1 MTVETKSK
9 LSLEIEKTIKKL
21 VESQKEF
28 QEEQRELQKFQ
39 KETSRQIN
47 KLAVEAE
54 KDRKAAE
61 ARAEKDRKAAEARAE
76 KDRKAAEARAEKD
89 RKKTDL
95 QINKLAAETT
105 KAFER
110 ANEAA
115 KKANEAAKKANEAAK
130 RASEAVEKNVKDTEK
145 WRTKARDFVTGEVG
159 NKWGELVEVITKENL
174 GRLLKE
180 RGFKIHRV
188 YGNVTDEDKRQW
200 EIDVMAVNGKEIVI
214 VEAKASLTVKD
225 VKLFIKKKLPNIR
238 EYLPEHKDKKIHG
251 AVAYLRSKVE
261 ASDKKEVQH
270 GKDAAKYAF
279 EQGLFVISVTGETAS
294 MLNDKSFKP
303 KAF

>member
-1 MTVETKSK
+1 MAVETKSK
-9 LSLEIEKTIKKL
+9 LSLEIQKSIKDL
-21 VESQKEF
+21 
-28 QEEQRELQKFQ
+28 LKFQ

-54 KDRKAAE
+54 KDRKQ
-61 ARAEKDRKAAEARAE
+61 
-76 KDRKAAEARAEKD
+76 AEKD
-89 RKKTDL
+89 RKKAEKDRKKAEKDRKKAEKDQKAAEAKAEKDWKKSDL
-95 QINKLAAETT
+95 QINKLATETA
-105 KAFER
+105 KALEKVT
-110 ANEAA
+110 EAI
-115 KKANEAAKKANEAAK
+115 
-130 RASEAVEKNVKDTEK
+130 EKNVKDTEK
-145 WRTKARDFVTGEVG
+145 WRIKARDFVTGEVG
-159 NKWGELVEVITKENL
+159 NRWGELVEVITKENL

-214 VEAKASLTVKD
+214 VEAKASLTAKD
-225 VKLFIKKKLPNIR
+225 VKLFIKKKLPKIR

-261 ASDKKEVQH
+261 ASDKKKVEH

-303 KAF
+303 KTF

>member
-9 LSLEIEKTIKKL
+9 LSLEIQKSIKDL
-21 VESQKEF
+21 
-28 QEEQRELQKFQ
+28 LKFQ
-39 KETSRQIN
+39 KETNRQIN
-47 KLAVEAE
+47 KLAAEAEKDRKQAEKDRKQAEKDRKQAEKDRKKTE

-61 ARAEKDRKAAEARAE
+61 VRAEKDRKAAEARAE

-95 QINKLAAETT
+95 QISKLAAETA
-105 KAFER
+105 KAFEK
-110 ANEAA
+110 ATEAI
-115 KKANEAAKKANEAAK
+115 
-130 RASEAVEKNVKDTEK
+130 EKNVKDTEK

-159 NKWGELVEVITKENL
+159 NRWGELVEVITKENL

-261 ASDKKEVQH
+261 ASDKKKVKH

>member
-1 MTVETKSK
+1 MAVETKSK
-9 LSLEIEKTIKKL
+9 LSLEIQKSIKDL
-21 VESQKEF
+21 
-28 QEEQRELQKFQ
+28 LKFQ

-47 KLAVEAE
+47 KLAAEAEKDRKKAE

-61 ARAEKDRKAAEARAE
+61 AKAEKDW
-76 KDRKAAEARAEKD
+76 
-89 RKKTDL
+89 KKSDL
-95 QINKLAAETT
+95 QINKLATETA
-105 KAFER
+105 KALEKVT
-110 ANEAA
+110 EAI
-115 KKANEAAKKANEAAK
+115 
-130 RASEAVEKNVKDTEK
+130 EKNVKDTEK
-145 WRTKARDFVTGEVG
+145 WRIKARDFVTGEVG
-159 NKWGELVEVITKENL
+159 NRWGELVEVITKENL

-225 VKLFIKKKLPNIR
+225 VKLFIKKKLPKIR

-261 ASDKKEVQH
+261 ASDKKKVEH

-303 KAF
+303 KTF